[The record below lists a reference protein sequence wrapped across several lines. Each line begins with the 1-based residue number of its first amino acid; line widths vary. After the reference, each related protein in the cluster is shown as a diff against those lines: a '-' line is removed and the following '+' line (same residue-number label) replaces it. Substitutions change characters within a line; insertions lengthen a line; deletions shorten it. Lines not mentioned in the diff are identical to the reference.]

1 MADALAQLDS
11 GNPTYI
17 HVDYVGEA
25 IPGEA
30 KQNPSKKFLDALG
43 APPPGVSRF
52 RRLRTAQRPE

>member
-1 MADALAQLDS
+1 MADARAQLDS

-17 HVDYVGEA
+17 YVDYVGE
-25 IPGEA
+25 EA

-52 RRLRTAQRPE
+52 RRLRTAQRSE